1 MHTALEETA
10 AIRQYDRFVQ
20 NMAKEGVIKF
30 PRKEKPQHKK
40 SAKGPPEDASIDK
53 HKKRIASLSSRLSAT
68 KIRTVGMNPNAQGGE

>member
-40 SAKGPPEDASIDK
+40 SAKGPPKDASIEST
-53 HKKRIASLSSRLSAT
+53 RSGLRVSALGFLLPRSGLS
-68 KIRTVGMNPNAQGGE
+68 G